1 MSKYLYRLAHL
12 ACQRRRLVL
21 AIWQAPAIAA
31 IAAIAID
38 LASGGRTNDSF
49 TIPGAGTA
57 RRC

>member
-1 MSKYLYRLAHL
+1 L